1 MQTLVTR
8 FSPVA
13 TRIIRRKVKPTERNS
28 IKIRRQA
35 KVERLVVN
43 QSRYIVITEPYHKHT
58 DREVLITGSAQPLLR
73 GTLCVMR
80 GVQFTYL

>member
-1 MQTLVTR
+1 MQTIVTR
-8 FSPVA
+8 FSPVT

-28 IKIRRQA
+28 VQIRRHA

-58 DREVLITGSAQPLLR
+58 EGEVLITGSA
-73 GTLCVMR
+73 
-80 GVQFTYL
+80 